1 MTYDSHIHTS
11 LCKHATGGPAD
22 YLRAARRA
30 QLAGL
35 VFTDH
40 APTPDGF
47 DSASRMAMAE
57 LRSYCLEIDS
67 LRSQNP
73 GFYVGIG
80 LEADYR
86 PGHEPELEK
95 QFAEYHFDYLI
106 GSIHHLGDWPFD
118 HPDYQHEFTQ
128 RDLSQVYK
136 SYFALIAQAA
146 GSLLFDSIGH
156 FDLPKKFGYLPEG
169 GYADLAEPALQAIVS
184 YGTFLDFN
192 TAGWRKPCAE
202 PYPSFEILVRAHEL
216 DIGVVLGSDAHD
228 PGEVGH
234 RFGEAIAMLRRA
246 GYQEAWVFR
255 ERQPAPYPLPKL

>member
-57 LRSYCLEIDS
+57 LRSYCLEIDQ
-67 LRSQNP
+67 LRAQNP

-80 LEADYR
+80 LEVDYR
-86 PGHEPELEK
+86 PGHEAELEK

-106 GSIHHLGDWPFD
+106 GSVHHLGDWPFD
-118 HPDYQHEFTQ
+118 HPDHQAEFSQ
-128 RDLSQVYK
+128 RELTQVYW
-136 SYFALIAQAA
+136 SYFALIVQAA
-146 GSLLFDSIGH
+146 ESLLFDSIGH
-156 FDLPKKFGYLPEG
+156 FDL
-169 GYADLAEPALQAIVS
+169 AEPALRAMAS

-216 DIGVVLGSDAHD
+216 GIEVVLGSDAHD
-228 PGEVGH
+228 PSEVGH